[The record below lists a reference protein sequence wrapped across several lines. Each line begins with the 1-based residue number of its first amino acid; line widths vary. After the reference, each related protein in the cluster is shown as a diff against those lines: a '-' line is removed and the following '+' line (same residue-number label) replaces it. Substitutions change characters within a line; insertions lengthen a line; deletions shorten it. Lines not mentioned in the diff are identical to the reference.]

1 MMDDREMQA
10 KELCFQLGQEQLWK
24 AYLRLETTEEK
35 KAFLDSLFKFDQ
47 NQLKTLEEQVKNAKE
62 EQATDEEVGF
72 EPPDFVVKKQMTE
85 EEKAALDVTG
95 RIAIAQGKLAVVTM
109 AGGQGTRLGHNGP
122 KGTYFIKND
131 GMDKSIFQILTEIMK
146 KGRKNYQV
154 DIPWY
159 IMTSEENHDDTV
171 RFFRENDCFGYPKG
185 AIMFF
190 KQAKLPMFDEE
201 GKILVGEDKQIK
213 QAADGHG
220 GVFDALRNSGCIKDM
235 KRRGVEWIFVTG
247 VDNIIVEP
255 IDPTFV
261 GLAIENNVLAAGK
274 SVVKAR
280 PEEKVGMYC
289 KKNGETTVIEYS
301 EISPEMANERNE
313 DGTLKYNQSHI
324 LNNMF
329 NIQVMNALATQK
341 LPVHL
346 AHKKANYLDEN
357 GELVEATEPNAYK
370 CEKFMFDVFHI
381 LKGVADKYNAL
392 NQGARAGEK
401 EKVKRE
407 LKDFIIMEVEREQ
420 EFAPVK
426 NATGVDSPETASE
439 LYRKKQ
445 EMLQAKEKEER

>member
-1 MMDDREMQA
+1 MDDREVQA
-10 KELCFQLGQEQLWK
+10 KALCSELGQEQLWA
-24 AYLRLETTEEK
+24 AYERLETTEEK
-35 KAFLDSLFKFDQ
+35 KAFLDSLFKFDK
-47 NQLKTLEEQVKNAKE
+47 NQLKALEQQVKNAKE
-62 EQATDEEVGF
+62 EQKGEEEVGF

-95 RIAIAQGKLAVVTM
+95 RIAIAKGKLAVVTM

-146 KGRKNYQV
+146 KGRKTYQV

-159 IMTSEENHDDTV
+159 IMTSEENHEDTV
-171 RFFRENDCFGYPKG
+171 RFFKENDCFGYPKG

-301 EISPEMANERNE
+301 EISPEMASERNP

-392 NQGARAGEK
+392 NQGSKGGEK
-401 EKVKRE
+401 ERVRRE

-439 LYRKKQ
+439 LYRNKQ

>member
-1 MMDDREMQA
+1 MDDREVQA
-10 KELCFQLGQEQLWK
+10 KALCSELGQEQLWA
-24 AYLRLETTEEK
+24 AYERLETTEEK

-47 NQLKTLEEQVKNAKE
+47 NQLKALEQQVKNAKE
-62 EQATDEEVGF
+62 EQKDEGEVGY

-109 AGGQGTRLGHNGP
+109 AGGQGTRLGHDGP

-146 KGRKNYQV
+146 KGRKTYQV

-159 IMTSEENHDDTV
+159 IMTSEENHEDTV

-190 KQAKLPMFDEE
+190 RQAKLPMFDEE

-301 EISPEMANERNE
+301 EISPEMASERNP

-381 LKGVADKYNAL
+381 LKGVADKYNTL
-392 NQGARAGEK
+392 QQNARSGKGEK
-401 EKVKRE
+401 VRRE

-445 EMLQAKEKEER
+445 EKLQSKDKEER

>member
-1 MMDDREMQA
+1 MDFNIDEIQ
-10 KELCFQLGQEQLWK
+10 KKLNKYNQSHLLNFLSELTDYEKEQL
-24 AYLRLETTEEK
+24 LRQLVNIDYEK
-35 KAFLDSLFKFDQ
+35 ISTLFNSLKDFTIPTDEIIEPLDYYIKDDFTDSEK
-47 NQLKTLEEQVKNAKE
+47 NQLSEIGNNIFQQNNY
-62 EQATDEEVGF
+62 
-72 EPPDFVVKKQMTE
+72 
-85 EEKAALDVTG
+85 
-95 RIAIAQGKLAVVTM
+95 AIVTM

-122 KGTYFIKND
+122 KGTFELNLYPEKKSLFEILAIKIQEANE
-131 GMDKSIFQILTEIMK
+131 KYNI
-146 KGRKNYQV
+146 

-159 IMTSEENHDDTV
+159 IMTSEENHEDTV
-171 RFFRENDCFGYPKG
+171 RFFKENDCFGYPHG

-261 GLAIENNVLAAGK
+261 GLAVENNVLAAGK

-301 EISPEMANERNE
+301 EISPEMAGERNP

-392 NQGARAGEK
+392 NQGSKGGEK
-401 EKVKRE
+401 ERVRRE

-439 LYRKKQ
+439 LYRNKQ

>member
-1 MMDDREMQA
+1 MDDREMQA

-47 NQLKTLEEQVKNAKE
+47 NQLKALEEQVKNAKE

-146 KGRKNYQV
+146 KGRNNYQV

>member
-1 MMDDREMQA
+1 MDDREMQA

-47 NQLKTLEEQVKNAKE
+47 NQLKALEEQVKNAKE

-392 NQGARAGEK
+392 SQGARSGK
-401 EKVKRE
+401 TEKVRRQ

-445 EMLQAKEKEER
+445 EKLQSKDKEER

>member
-1 MMDDREMQA
+1 MDDREVQA
-10 KELCFQLGQEQLWK
+10 KALCSELGQEQLWA
-24 AYLRLETTEEK
+24 AYERLETTEEK
-35 KAFLDSLFKFDQ
+35 KAFLDSLFKFDK
-47 NQLKTLEEQVKNAKE
+47 NQLKALEQQVKNAKE
-62 EQATDEEVGF
+62 EQKGEEEVGF

-85 EEKAALDVTG
+85 EKKAALDVTG
-95 RIAIAQGKLAVVTM
+95 RIAIAKGKLAVVTM

-146 KGRKNYQV
+146 KGRKTYQV

-159 IMTSEENHDDTV
+159 IMTSEENHEDTV

-301 EISPEMANERNE
+301 EISPEMASERNP

-392 NQGARAGEK
+392 NQGSKGGEK
-401 EKVKRE
+401 ERVRRE

-439 LYRKKQ
+439 LYRNKQ

>member
-1 MMDDREMQA
+1 MDDREMQA
-10 KELCFQLGQEQLWK
+10 RELCFQLGQEQLWK
-24 AYLRLETTEEK
+24 AYQRLETTEEK

-47 NQLKTLEEQVKNAKE
+47 NQLKALEQQVKNAKE
-62 EQATDEEVGF
+62 EQKDEGEVGY

-95 RIAIAQGKLAVVTM
+95 RIAIAKGKLAVVTM

-146 KGRKNYQV
+146 KGRKTYQV

-159 IMTSEENHDDTV
+159 IMTSEENHEDTV
-171 RFFRENDCFGYPKG
+171 RFFKENDCFGYPKG

-301 EISPEMANERNE
+301 EISPEMASERNP

-392 NQGARAGEK
+392 NQGSKGGEK
-401 EKVKRE
+401 ERVRRE

-445 EMLQAKEKEER
+445 EKLQAKEKEER

>member
-1 MMDDREMQA
+1 MDDREMQA
-10 KELCFQLGQEQLWK
+10 KELCSELGQEQLWK
-24 AYLRLETTEEK
+24 AYERLETTEEK
-35 KAFLDSLFKFDQ
+35 KAFLDSLFKFDK
-47 NQLKTLEEQVKNAKE
+47 NQLKALAQQVKNAEE
-62 EQATDEEVGF
+62 EQKGEEEAGY
-72 EPPDFVVKKQMTE
+72 EPPEFVVKKQMTE

-95 RIAIAQGKLAVVTM
+95 RIAIAKGKLAVVTM

-146 KGRKNYQV
+146 KGRNTYQV

-159 IMTSEENHDDTV
+159 IMTSEENHEDTV
-171 RFFRENDCFGYPKG
+171 RFFKENDCFGYPHG

-301 EISPEMANERNE
+301 EISPEMASERNPE
-313 DGTLKYNQSHI
+313 
-324 LNNMF
+324 
-329 NIQVMNALATQK
+329 
-341 LPVHL
+341 
-346 AHKKANYLDEN
+346 
-357 GELVEATEPNAYK
+357 
-370 CEKFMFDVFHI
+370 
-381 LKGVADKYNAL
+381 
-392 NQGARAGEK
+392 
-401 EKVKRE
+401 
-407 LKDFIIMEVEREQ
+407 IMEVEREQ

-445 EMLQAKEKEER
+445 ERLQAKEKKER

>member
-1 MMDDREMQA
+1 MDDREVQA
-10 KELCFQLGQEQLWK
+10 KALCSELGQEQLWA
-24 AYLRLETTEEK
+24 AYERLETTEEK
-35 KAFLDSLFKFDQ
+35 KAFLDSLFKFDK
-47 NQLKTLEEQVKNAKE
+47 NQLKALEQQVKNAKE
-62 EQATDEEVGF
+62 EQKGEEEVGF

-95 RIAIAQGKLAVVTM
+95 RIAIAKGKLAVVTM

-146 KGRKNYQV
+146 KGRKTYQV

-159 IMTSEENHDDTV
+159 IMTSEENHEETV
-171 RFFRENDCFGYPKG
+171 RFFKENDCFGYPKG

-301 EISPEMANERNE
+301 EISPEMASERNP

-392 NQGARAGEK
+392 NQGSKGGEK
-401 EKVKRE
+401 ERVRRE

-439 LYRKKQ
+439 LYRNKQ

>member
-1 MMDDREMQA
+1 MDDREMQA
-10 KELCFQLGQEQLWK
+10 RELCFQLGQEQLWK
-24 AYLRLETTEEK
+24 AYQRLETTEEK

-47 NQLKTLEEQVKNAKE
+47 NQLKALEQQVKNAKE
-62 EQATDEEVGF
+62 EQKDEGEVGY

-109 AGGQGTRLGHNGP
+109 AGGQGTRLGHDGP

-146 KGRKNYQV
+146 KGRKTYQV

-159 IMTSEENHDDTV
+159 IMTSEENHEDTV

-190 KQAKLPMFDEE
+190 RQAKLPMFDEE

-301 EISPEMANERNE
+301 EISPEMASERNP

-381 LKGVADKYNAL
+381 LKGVADKYNTL
-392 NQGARAGEK
+392 NQGTKNGEK
-401 EKVKRE
+401 ERVRRE

-445 EMLQAKEKEER
+445 EKLQAKEKEER

>member
-1 MMDDREMQA
+1 MDDREVQA
-10 KELCFQLGQEQLWK
+10 KALCSELGQEQLWA
-24 AYLRLETTEEK
+24 AYERLETTEEK
-35 KAFLDSLFKFDQ
+35 KAFLDSLFKFDK
-47 NQLKTLEEQVKNAKE
+47 NQLKALEQQVKNAKE
-62 EQATDEEVGF
+62 EQKGEEEVGF

-95 RIAIAQGKLAVVTM
+95 RIAIAKGKLAVVTM

-146 KGRKNYQV
+146 KGRKTYQV

-159 IMTSEENHDDTV
+159 IMTSEENHEDTV
-171 RFFRENDCFGYPKG
+171 RFFKENDCFGYPKG

-301 EISPEMANERNE
+301 EISPEMASERNP

-346 AHKKANYLDEN
+346 AHKKANYLDGN

-392 NQGARAGEK
+392 NQGSKGGEK
-401 EKVKRE
+401 ERVRRE

-439 LYRKKQ
+439 LYRNKQ

>member
-1 MMDDREMQA
+1 MDDREVQA
-10 KELCFQLGQEQLWK
+10 KALCSELGQEQLWA
-24 AYLRLETTEEK
+24 AYERLETTEEK
-35 KAFLDSLFKFDQ
+35 KAFLDSLFKFDK
-47 NQLKTLEEQVKNAKE
+47 NQLKALEQQVKNAKE
-62 EQATDEEVGF
+62 EQKGEEEVGF

-95 RIAIAQGKLAVVTM
+95 RIAIAKGKLAVVTM

-146 KGRKNYQV
+146 KGRKTYQV

-159 IMTSEENHDDTV
+159 IMTSEENHEDTV
-171 RFFRENDCFGYPKG
+171 RFFKENDCFGYPKG

-301 EISPEMANERNE
+301 EISPEMASERNP

-357 GELVEATEPNAYK
+357 GELVEAAEPNAYK

-381 LKGVADKYNAL
+381 LKGVADKYNTL
-392 NQGARAGEK
+392 NQGSKGGEK
-401 EKVKRE
+401 ERVRRE

-439 LYRKKQ
+439 LYRNKQ